1 MTDRKTLLN
10 PGFLR
15 EIMLS
20 NFFFFFLRNG
30 LKRQTELGPYPATI
44 YITLDKLVQLSEP
57 WFPHLLEGDLH
68 LSASHGYYEDLMKEH
83 VLSSAWESQ

>member
-1 MTDRKTLLN
+1 MTDSKTLLN

-20 NFFFFFLRNG
+20 NFFFLRNG

-44 YITLDKLVQLSEP
+44 DITLDKLVQLSEP